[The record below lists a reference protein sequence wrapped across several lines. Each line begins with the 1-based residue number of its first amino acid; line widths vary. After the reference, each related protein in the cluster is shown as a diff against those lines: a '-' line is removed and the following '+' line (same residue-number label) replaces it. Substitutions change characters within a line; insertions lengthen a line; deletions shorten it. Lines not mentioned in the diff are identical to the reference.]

1 MTRYFVNY
9 IDGKETF
16 ELMKTKHERP
26 IGRYED
32 GEEIMSNLGTVV
44 QQYIGLASAPG
55 QDVID
60 NPPEVIGISKTESR
74 WNPGEVIWWMARPI
88 QLSWIKL
95 RSELE
100 FEVPGCSRDYVGGQD
115 EKSDWWSFYAE
126 SPCYAIANLKLN
138 DGRSLDEVPDDELQ
152 TLFAEVDFENFKF
165 DPQGAIGSLEKSKEF
180 HGDAL
185 EEIDYDD
192 LCICINCEC
201 FIHVDDS
208 SNGIC
213 GECGCGNPEHP
224 AYDDMQPHM
233 GYTFFEEFD

>member
-9 IDGKETF
+9 IDYEEIS
-16 ELMKTKHERP
+16 ELRKTGHERP

-44 QQYIGLASAPG
+44 QQYVGLASAPG
-55 QDVID
+55 EDVID

-74 WNPGEVIWWMARPI
+74 WNPGQVIWWMARPI

-201 FIHVDDS
+201 LIHVDDS

>member
-1 MTRYFVNY
+1 
-9 IDGKETF
+9 
-16 ELMKTKHERP
+16 
-26 IGRYED
+26 
-32 GEEIMSNLGTVV
+32 
-44 QQYIGLASAPG
+44 
-55 QDVID
+55 
-60 NPPEVIGISKTESR
+60 
-74 WNPGEVIWWMARPI
+74 MARPI
-88 QLSWIKL
+88 QLSWIKP

-100 FEVPGCSRDYVGGQD
+100 FEVPGCSREYVGGQD

-165 DPQGAIGSLEKSKEF
+165 DPQGAIGSLEKSKAF

-185 EEIDYDD
+185 EEIDYDH

-201 FIHVDDS
+201 LIHVDDS

-224 AYDDMQPHM
+224 AYDDMHQQM
-233 GYTFFEEFD
+233 EYTFFEEFS

>member
-9 IDGKETF
+9 IDYEEIS
-16 ELMKTKHERP
+16 ELRKTGHERP

-44 QQYIGLASAPG
+44 QQFVGLASTPE

-60 NPPEVIGISKTESR
+60 DPPEVIGISKTESR

-201 FIHVDDS
+201 LIHVDDS

>member
-1 MTRYFVNY
+1 MTRFFVNY
-9 IDGKETF
+9 IDYEEIS
-16 ELMKTKHERP
+16 ELRKTEHERP

-44 QQYIGLASAPG
+44 QQYVGLASTPE

-74 WNPGEVIWWMARPI
+74 WNPGQVIWRIARPI

-95 RSELE
+95 RTELE
-100 FEVPGCSRDYVGGQD
+100 FEVPGCSREYVGGQD

-138 DGRSLDEVPDDELQ
+138 DGRSLGEVPDDELQ

-201 FIHVDDS
+201 LIHVDDS